1 MTVYNYFK
9 NRISYKLSK
18 LNDNNNNVQ
27 LLFRLSYFME
37 KNLSLIEKLSKYK
50 KQMFLNQNKEI
61 ISFLIDKNKKL
72 IKNSKQLYKMFGIIF
87 LKNYKTLYK

>member
-18 LNDNNNNVQ
+18 LNDNNNNEQ

-50 KQMFLNQNKEI
+50 K
-61 ISFLIDKNKKL
+61 
-72 IKNSKQLYKMFGIIF
+72 
-87 LKNYKTLYK
+87 